1 VAPPIR
7 VPLDADS
14 DTVHQKQKEIQA
26 ALERVRDVAESW
38 FRLTET
44 ERDRLREE
52 WSELGA
58 VEQPRH
64 APRSQKDETRST

>member
-1 VAPPIR
+1 
-7 VPLDADS
+7 
-14 DTVHQKQKEIQA
+14 
-26 ALERVRDVAESW
+26 
-38 FRLTET
+38 LTET